1 MLITDW
7 RSKSILLLIYRYI
20 SGEAPCARLH
30 MTDRNAT
37 AGLQISVKL
46 HQLYSLSYFE
56 METCH
61 STVANVTC
69 QLRVYFL
76 ATSPAGLNMLDCCL
90 SVYFRQMSVTE
101 QRPVFRWSIN
111 VFDSVFISLDLWVS
125 LVIWN
130 QRSERF
136 FFFFLPNAIIGSHFL
151 TFFFFSLLINKCFF
165 ALFFP
170 RSHQPLMEDNGRS

>member
-1 MLITDW
+1 MRFHFVLSDRSVIGMLLFQATTKKSGGINGSLLCEQNIFCCRSLMLITDW

-76 ATSPAGLNMLDCCL
+76 ATSPTGLNMLDCCL

-101 QRPVFRWSIN
+101 QRPVFR
-111 VFDSVFISLDLWVS
+111 
-125 LVIWN
+125 
-130 QRSERF
+130 
-136 FFFFLPNAIIGSHFL
+136 
-151 TFFFFSLLINKCFF
+151 
-165 ALFFP
+165 
-170 RSHQPLMEDNGRS
+170 